1 MPDGGVAMSIRAIR
15 SDTEHLPC
23 AIILDHHPADSRTD
37 VAEDQ
42 QAIQTLTS
50 RMGTG
55 GGNVPMILEY
65 HSQALRIKPLED
77 DVSPTIP
84 AGFGEGGA
92 NTTTPCLI
100 VEPITYDAQVTN
112 PLHKD
117 NTQGGVCHTLN
128 NDSRNYVVIPI
139 EGNGARPSHRG
150 DGYRKAGPMYSLNTT
165 EVHSV
170 AYAFEPG
177 ILKREGKE
185 NRVCEEIAPTI
196 REHMGDNQTAVAYTV
211 DMGGGK
217 SSVCTYQEQSPTL
230 ACTHYGEPAV
240 AYTLK
245 IRGGCDTYMKWD
257 GKQGTAGK
265 GALIQIE
272 KSATLAAS
280 QDQYLFQP
288 IDNSK

>member
-1 MPDGGVAMSIRAIR
+1 
-15 SDTEHLPC
+15 
-23 AIILDHHPADSRTD
+23 
-37 VAEDQ
+37 
-42 QAIQTLTS
+42 
-50 RMGTG
+50 
-55 GGNVPMILEY
+55 MILEY

-100 VEPITYDAQVTN
+100 LEPIVLESNQNHATITQTGICSTLPASMGMGGGYTPMIVEVT
-112 PLHKD
+112 D
-117 NTQGGVCHTLN
+117 T
-128 NDSRNYVVIPI
+128 VIPI

-165 EVHSV
+165 EVHSI

-185 NRVCEEIAPTI
+185 NRVCEEVTPTI

-245 IRGGCDTYMKWD
+245 IRGG
-257 GKQGTAGK
+257 
-265 GALIQIE
+265 L
-272 KSATLAAS
+272 
-280 QDQYLFQP
+280 
-288 IDNSK
+288 

>member
-1 MPDGGVAMSIRAIR
+1 MDAIGFDPYNCVIEVIGADIYNLALTGDKACSLTRGGWTSTGTCPKV
-15 SDTEHLPC
+15 L
-23 AIILDHHPADSRTD
+23 ILDHHPNDSRTD
-37 VAEDQ
+37 IAEDQ
-42 QAIQTLTS
+42 QAVQTLTS

-100 VEPITYDAQVTN
+100 VEPI
-112 PLHKD
+112 PL
-117 NTQGGVCHTLN
+117 
-128 NDSRNYVVIPI
+128 

-165 EVHSV
+165 EVHSI

-185 NRVCEEIAPTI
+185 NRVCENDP
-196 REHMGDNQTAVAYTV
+196 
-211 DMGGGK
+211 
-217 SSVCTYQEQSPTL
+217 
-230 ACTHYGEPAV
+230 
-240 AYTLK
+240 TLK
-245 IRGGCDTYMKWD
+245 IDTEGVGFSLRAREFKDPQIVCYAEKRFCEWYEDKKGVTLRASSGSYGGGSEVLVCTREQSEHCAEQTTSGFSNNK
-257 GKQGTAGK
+257 
-265 GALIQIE
+265 
-272 KSATLAAS
+272 
-280 QDQYLFQP
+280 
-288 IDNSK
+288 

>member
-1 MPDGGVAMSIRAIR
+1 
-15 SDTEHLPC
+15 
-23 AIILDHHPADSRTD
+23 
-37 VAEDQ
+37 
-42 QAIQTLTS
+42 
-50 RMGTG
+50 MGTG

-92 NTTTPCLI
+92 NTTTPVLI
-100 VEPITYDAQVTN
+100 IEPITYDAQVTN

-128 NDSRNYVVIPI
+128 SDSRNYVVIPL

-150 DGYRKAGPMYSLNTT
+150 AGFRKEGPMYSLNTT

-170 AYAFEPG
+170 AYA
-177 ILKREGKE
+177 I
-185 NRVCEEIAPTI
+185 
-196 REHMGDNQTAVAYTV
+196 

-217 SSVCTYQEQSPTL
+217 SSVCTYQEQSPIL

-288 IDNSK
+288 VDNTK

>member
-1 MPDGGVAMSIRAIR
+1 M
-15 SDTEHLPC
+15 
-23 AIILDHHPADSRTD
+23 ILDHHPNDSRTD
-37 VAEDQ
+37 IAEDQ
-42 QAIQTLTS
+42 QAVQTLTS

-55 GGNVPMILEY
+55 GGNVPMILE
-65 HSQALRIKPLED
+65 
-77 DVSPTIP
+77 
-84 AGFGEGGA
+84 
-92 NTTTPCLI
+92 
-100 VEPITYDAQVTN
+100 PITYDGQQVTS

-128 NDSRNYVVIPI
+128 SDSRNYVVIPL
-139 EGNGARPSHRG
+139 EGNGARPSHHG
-150 DGYRKAGPMYSLNTT
+150 DGYRKSGPMYSLNTT
-165 EVHSV
+165 EVHSI

-185 NRVCEEIAPTI
+185 NRVCEEVTPTI
-196 REHMGDNQTAVAYTV
+196 REHMGDNQTAVAYTI
-211 DMGGGK
+211 DMGGDK

-288 IDNSK
+288 VDNTK

>member
-23 AIILDHHPADSRTD
+23 AVILLDHHPADSRTD
-37 VAEDQ
+37 IAEDQ
-42 QAIQTLTS
+42 TAIQTLTS

-55 GGNVPMILEY
+55 GGNVPMIMEY
-65 HSQALRIKPLED
+65 HSQALRIKPIED
-77 DVSPTIP
+77 NVSPTIP

-92 NTTTPCLI
+92 NTTT
-100 VEPITYDAQVTN
+100 
-112 PLHKD
+112 
-117 NTQGGVCHTLN
+117 
-128 NDSRNYVVIPI
+128 
-139 EGNGARPSHRG
+139 
-150 DGYRKAGPMYSLNTT
+150 NTT
-165 EVHSV
+165 EVHSI

-185 NRVCEEIAPTI
+185 NRVCKEIAPTI

-288 IDNSK
+288 IDNTK